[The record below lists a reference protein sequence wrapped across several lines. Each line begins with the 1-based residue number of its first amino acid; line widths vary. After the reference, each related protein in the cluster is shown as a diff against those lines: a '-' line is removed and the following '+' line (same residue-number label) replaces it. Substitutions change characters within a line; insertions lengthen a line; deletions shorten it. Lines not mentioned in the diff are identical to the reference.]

1 MHKKLLTGAAATTLL
16 LGLAACDQNAEPD
29 AEASGGAEEEG
40 QEAPMGQEDME
51 MPEPDT
57 EDIPDVVATVNGE
70 ELSSEEFI
78 PLYEQQFQQMA
89 MQAQMSGEEPDE
101 ATIQEQVL
109 DTAIGTELLLQDA
122 EQQGF
127 EASEE
132 DIDAALEDAAE
143 QGGMESADELI
154 EAYEEQGNSEEELR
168 EDASDQALINQVT
181 ESLDIEEPSEEELQ
195 ELYDQQEQQQEM
207 MAEAQGGEGGGEG
220 APGAEQQEM
229 PPFDEVRDELE
240 EQAAQQNENEAL
252 MSHIEELR
260 EDADVETHL

>member
-1 MHKKLLTGAAATTLL
+1 MHKKLLTGAAVTTLL
-16 LGLAACDQNAEPD
+16 LGLAACDQNGESGAD
-29 AEASGGAEEEG
+29 APEEEG
-40 QEAPMGQEDME
+40 QDAQMGGEDME

-70 ELSSEEFI
+70 EISGEEFT

-89 MQAQMSGEEPDE
+89 MQAQVSGEEPDE

-122 EQQGF
+122 EEQGF

-132 DIDAALEDAAE
+132 EIDTALDDAAE
-143 QGGMESADELI
+143 QGGMESADDLVA
-154 EAYEEQGNSEEELR
+154 AYEEQGHSEEELR
-168 EDASDQALINQVT
+168 EDASDQAKINQVT
-181 ESLDIEEPSEEELQ
+181 DSLDVPEPSEEELQ
-195 ELYDQQEQQQEM
+195 ELYDQQEEQQEM
-207 MAEAQGGEGGGEG
+207 MAETQGGEGGGEG
-220 APGAEQQEM
+220 MPGAEQQEM

-240 EQAAQQNENEAL
+240 EEAVKQNENEAQ

>member
-70 ELSSEEFI
+70 EISSEEFT

-122 EQQGF
+122 EEQGF

-132 DIDAALEDAAE
+132 EIDTALDDAAE

-154 EAYEEQGNSEEELR
+154 AAYEEQGNSEEELR
-168 EDASDQALINQVT
+168 EDASDQAKINQVT
-181 ESLDIEEPSEEELQ
+181 DSLDVPEPSEEELQ
-195 ELYDQQEQQQEM
+195 ELYDQREEQQQM
-207 MAEAQGGEGGGEG
+207 MAEAQGGEGGEG
-220 APGAEQQEM
+220 MPGAEQQEM

-240 EQAAQQNENEAL
+240 EEAVKQNENEAQ